1 MKAPA
6 IRRVRSSYPDCQRER
21 GVTMVLV
28 VLAMVGIIAMAA
40 LSIDVVTLF
49 LAREEAQRAAD
60 AGALAAARVISISG
74 LTGTAGPD
82 SGVAPWTTICG
93 GSASVASVMAQ
104 AVAQQNSVGSSAATV
119 TVSYS
124 SGSGATFTD
133 CTAVPGDDLL
143 GVNPLVTVKVER
155 DTMPT
160 LFSRIWSRG
169 AKSVSATATAEAFNP
184 SNSGK
189 FAGGGQVVPVT
200 PRCVKP
206 WIIPNQD
213 PGNGGLLVD
222 NRRTGAI
229 KNEGIWSGKGT
240 GTVGEGFL
248 LTNNCGTGTDCSPA
262 NWATKPIAAG
272 YYIPALVNPPA
283 SAVPSCADDS
293 NYQKAIGGCDQST
306 VYACGTVN
314 GSNADL
320 TINPGLAGGDTS
332 VATQCLIHQ
341 SGGAGGQ
348 DAQNVGAP
356 FPYPITA
363 GSANPV
369 VSANQLITASNSI
382 VTLPIYDDSVG
393 TLAGTQPAI
402 TIVGFLQVF
411 IDSVDA
417 AGNLQVHV
425 LNISGCGNDASTTLS
440 APGSSPVP
448 IRLITPQ

>member
-1 MKAPA
+1 MKPRA
-6 IRRVRSSYPDCQRER
+6 IRKIRSSCPARQREH

-28 VLAMVGIIAMAA
+28 VLAMVGIIGMAA

-60 AGALAAARVISISG
+60 AGALAAARVISMSG

-93 GSASVASVMAQ
+93 GTSSVASVMAQ
-104 AVAQQNSVGSSAATV
+104 AVAQQNGVGSSAATV
-119 TVSYS
+119 TVTYS
-124 SGSGATFTD
+124 SGSGATFAD

-189 FAGGGQVVPVT
+189 FAVGGQVVPVT

-206 WIIPNQD
+206 WIIPNLD

-222 NRRTGAI
+222 KRTGAI
-229 KNEGIWSGKGT
+229 LNEGIWSGKGT
-240 GTVGEGFL
+240 GTVGEGFT
-248 LTNNCGTGTDCSPA
+248 LTDSCLGSDCSNMAGKTP
-262 NWATKPIAAG
+262 AAG
-272 YYIPALVNPPA
+272 AYIPAYVTA
-283 SAVPSCADDS
+283 AARAVPSCADDS

-320 TINPGLAGGDTS
+320 TINPGLVGGDTS
-332 VATQCLIHQ
+332 VAAQCLIHQ
-341 SGGAGGQ
+341 SGGTGQ
-348 DAQNVGAP
+348 DALNVGAG

-369 VSANQLITASNSI
+369 VSANQQITASNSI
-382 VTLPIYDDSVG
+382 VTLPIYDNSVG

-411 IDSVDA
+411 IDSVDG

-425 LNISGCGNDASTTLS
+425 VNIAGCGNDASTTRS

-448 IRLITPQ
+448 IRLITAQ

>member
-1 MKAPA
+1 
-6 IRRVRSSYPDCQRER
+6 
-21 GVTMVLV
+21 
-28 VLAMVGIIAMAA
+28 
-40 LSIDVVTLF
+40 VVTLF

-60 AGALAAARVISISG
+60 AGALAAARVISVSG

-82 SGVAPWTTICG
+82 SGVIPWTTICG
-93 GSASVASVMAQ
+93 GSGSVASVMAQ
-104 AVAQQNSVGSSAATV
+104 AVAQQNSVAGSAATV
-119 TVSYS
+119 TVTYS
-124 SGSGATFTD
+124 SGTPPPPPVAS
-133 CTAVPGDDLL
+133 CTAVTGDDLL

-240 GTVGEGFL
+240 GTVGEGFT
-248 LTNNCGTGTDCSPA
+248 LTDSCSGSDCSNMAGKTPA
-262 NWATKPIAAG
+262 PGA
-272 YYIPALVNPPA
+272 YIPALVSGVA
-283 SAVPSCADDS
+283 TAVPSCADDS

-425 LNISGCGNDASTTLS
+425 VNISGCGNDASTTLS

>member
-1 MKAPA
+1 MKLPA
-6 IRRVRSSYPDCQRER
+6 IRRVRNGCPARRRER

-60 AGALAAARVISISG
+60 AGALAAARVISVSG

-124 SGSGATFTD
+124 SGSGATFAD

-169 AKSVSATATAEAFNP
+169 AKSVSATATAEVFNP
-184 SNSGK
+184 SNSGT
-189 FAGGGQVVPVT
+189 FAPGGDAVPVI

-206 WIIPNQD
+206 WIIPNKD
-213 PGNGGLLVD
+213 PGNGSTLV
-222 NRRTGAI
+222 NKGTGAI
-229 KNEGIWSGKGT
+229 RHLGIGSGS

-248 LTNNCGTGTDCSPA
+248 LQDKCTGSDCNPT
-262 NWATKPIAAG
+262 NWATTPPGAS
-272 YYIPALVNPPA
+272 YYIPAYVTAAA

-306 VYACGTVN
+306 VYACGTVG

-320 TINPGLAGGDTS
+320 TINPGGASGDTS
-332 VATQCLIHQ
+332 VAAQCLIHQ
-341 SGGAGGQ
+341 SGGLGQ
-348 DAQNVGAP
+348 DALNVGAP

-369 VSANQLITASNSI
+369 VSAGQTITASNSI
-382 VTLPIYDDSVG
+382 VTLPIYDDTG
-393 TLAGTQPAI
+393 PALTGTQPAI

-411 IDSVDA
+411 IDSVDG

-425 LNISGCGNDASTTLS
+425 VNVAGCGNNASTTLS

>member
-6 IRRVRSSYPDCQRER
+6 IRKIRRSCPARRRER

-60 AGALAAARVISISG
+60 AGALAAARVISMSG

-155 DTMPT
+155 DSMPT

-213 PGNGGLLVD
+213 PGNGGTFVKLG
-222 NRRTGAI
+222 TGAI
-229 KNEGIWSGKGT
+229 QNEGIWSGSGT

-248 LTNNCGTGTDCSPA
+248 LQDNCTGSDCNPT

-272 YYIPALVNPPA
+272 YYIPALVTPPA
-283 SAVPSCADDS
+283 SAIPSCADDS

-341 SGGAGGQ
+341 SGGAGQ
-348 DAQNVGAP
+348 DALNVLAP

-369 VSANQLITASNSI
+369 VPPNQLITASNSI

-393 TLAGTQPAI
+393 TLAGSQPAI

-411 IDSVDA
+411 IDSVDG

-425 LNISGCGNDASTTLS
+425 VNVAGCGNDASTTLS

>member
-1 MKAPA
+1 MKPPA
-6 IRRVRSSYPDCQRER
+6 IRRVRSSYPARLRER
-21 GVTMVLV
+21 GITMVV
-28 VLAMVGIIAMAA
+28 VALAMVAIIAMAA

-60 AGALAAARVISISG
+60 AGALAAARVISMSG

-93 GSASVASVMAQ
+93 GAASVASVMAQ
-104 AVAQQNSVGSSAATV
+104 AVAQQNSVGSSTPTV
-119 TVSYS
+119 TVTYS
-124 SGSGATFTD
+124 SGSGSTYAD
-133 CTAVPGDDLL
+133 CTAVPGDDLMGL
-143 GVNPLVTVKVER
+143 NPLVTVKVER

-160 LFSRIWSRG
+160 LFSRIWSKA

-184 SNSGK
+184 SNSGN
-189 FAGGGQVVPVT
+189 FAPGGVAVPVI

-206 WIIPNQD
+206 WIIPNKD
-213 PGNGGLLVD
+213 PAHGSTFVD
-222 NRRTGAI
+222 KGTGAI
-229 KNEGIWSGKGT
+229 KHLGVGSGS
-240 GTVGEGFL
+240 GTVSEGFL
-248 LTNNCGTGTDCSPA
+248 LQDNCTGPDCNPT
-262 NWATKPIAAG
+262 NWATKPITAG
-272 YYIPALVNPPA
+272 YYIPALVTVSA

-306 VYACGTVN
+306 VYACGTVG

-320 TINPGLAGGDTS
+320 TINPGGAAGDTS
-332 VATQCLIHQ
+332 VAAQCLIHQ
-341 SGGAGGQ
+341 SGGAGQ
-348 DAQNVGAP
+348 DALNIGAP

-369 VSANQLITASNSI
+369 VSANQVITSSNSI
-382 VTLPIYDDSVG
+382 VTLPIYDDSAG
-393 TLAGTQPAI
+393 ALAGTQPTI

-417 AGNLQVHV
+417 SGNLNVHV
-425 LNISGCGNDASTTLS
+425 LNVAGCGNDASTTLS

>member
-6 IRRVRSSYPDCQRER
+6 IRKIRRSCPARRRER

-60 AGALAAARVISISG
+60 AGALAAARVISMSG

-82 SGVAPWTTICG
+82 NGVAPWTTICG
-93 GSASVASVMAQ
+93 GAGSVASVMAQ

-124 SGSGATFTD
+124 AGPDPPIAD
-133 CTAVPGDDLL
+133 CTNVPHDDWL

-169 AKSVSATATAEAFNP
+169 AKSVSATATAEVFNP
-184 SNSGK
+184 SNSGT
-189 FAGGGQVVPVT
+189 FAPGGDVVPVT

-213 PGNGGLLVD
+213 PANGALFVD
-222 NRRTGAI
+222 KNNGAI
-229 KNEGIWSGKGT
+229 KSTGIQLSGSGS
-240 GTVGEGFL
+240 GIVGENIL
-248 LTNNCGTGTDCSPA
+248 LIDNCVGSDCNPA
-262 NWATKPIAAG
+262 NWAGGINPPPA
-272 YYIPALVNPPA
+272 YHYIPALVTPPA

-306 VYACGTVN
+306 VYACGTVG

-320 TINPGLAGGDTS
+320 TINPGGAGGDTS
-332 VATQCLIHQ
+332 VGAQCLIHQ
-341 SGGAGGQ
+341 VGTSGQ
-348 DAQNVGAP
+348 DSLDVTA
-356 FPYPITA
+356 FPYTIKA
-363 GSANPV
+363 GANNLV
-369 VSANQLITASNSI
+369 VSANQPITASNSI

-393 TLAGTQPAI
+393 ALAGTQPAI

-411 IDSVDA
+411 IDGVDP

-425 LNISGCGNDASTTLS
+425 VNVAGCGKDASTTLS

>member
-1 MKAPA
+1 MKRLAYP
-6 IRRVRSSYPDCQRER
+6 RSHLPTQRHGEG

-28 VLAMVGIIAMAA
+28 AMAMVAIIAMAA
-40 LSIDVVTLF
+40 LSIDVITLY

-93 GSASVASVMAQ
+93 GTGSVASVMAQ
-104 AVAQQNSVGSSAATV
+104 AVAQQNSVAGSAATV
-119 TVSYS
+119 TVTYS
-124 SGSGATFTD
+124 SGSGSAVAD
-133 CTAVPGDDLL
+133 CTNVIGDDLL
-143 GVNPLVTVKVER
+143 GVNPLVTVQVTR
-155 DTMPT
+155 DSLPT
-160 LFSRIWSRG
+160 LFSRIWSR
-169 AKSVSATATAEAFNP
+169 ATNTVSATATAEAFNP
-184 SNSGK
+184 SNSSK
-189 FAGGGQVVPVT
+189 FAPGGDVVPVT

-222 NRRTGAI
+222 NKKTGAI
-229 KNEGIWSGKGT
+229 QNEGIWSGKGT

-248 LTNNCGTGTDCSPA
+248 LQDNCAGSDCNPTN
-262 NWATKPIAAG
+262 WVTKPITAG
-272 YYIPALVNPPA
+272 YYIPAYVTAAA

-320 TINPGLAGGDTS
+320 TINPGGASGDTS
-332 VATQCLIHQ
+332 VGAQCLIRQ
-341 SGGAGGQ
+341 PGQ
-348 DAQNVGAP
+348 DSLDVTA
-356 FPYPITA
+356 FPYTIKS
-363 GSANPV
+363 GSNPLPV
-369 VSANQLITASNSI
+369 GISANQSITASNSI

-393 TLAGTQPAI
+393 TLAGTQPTI

-411 IDSVDA
+411 IDNVDA
-417 AGNLQVHV
+417 AGNLNVHV
-425 LNISGCGNDASTTLS
+425 VNIAGCGNDASTTRS

>member
-1 MKAPA
+1 MKLPA
-6 IRRVRSSYPDCQRER
+6 IRRVRCSYPARRRER

-82 SGVAPWTTICG
+82 SGVPPWATICG

-104 AVAQQNSVGSSAATV
+104 AVAQQNGVAGTAATV
-119 TVSYS
+119 TVTYS
-124 SGSGATFTD
+124 SGSAPPLPVPN
-133 CTAVPGDDLL
+133 CTAVIGDDLL
-143 GVNPLVTVKVER
+143 GLNPLVTVKVER
-155 DTMPT
+155 DAMPT
-160 LFSRIWSRG
+160 LFSRIWSRA

-184 SNSGK
+184 SNSSK
-189 FAGGGQVVPVT
+189 FSPSGQVIPVT

-222 NRRTGAI
+222 NKRTGAI

-240 GTVGEGFL
+240 GTVGEGFT
-248 LTNNCGTGTDCSPA
+248 LTDSCLGSDCS
-262 NWATKPIAAG
+262 NMAG
-272 YYIPALVNPPA
+272 KTPGPGAYIPALVSGVA
-283 SAVPSCADDS
+283 AAVPSCADDS

-314 GSNADL
+314 GSTADL

-341 SGGAGGQ
+341 SGGAGQ
-348 DAQNVGAP
+348 DALNVGAP

-411 IDSVDA
+411 IDGVDG

-425 LNISGCGNDASTTLS
+425 VNIAGCGNDASTTLS